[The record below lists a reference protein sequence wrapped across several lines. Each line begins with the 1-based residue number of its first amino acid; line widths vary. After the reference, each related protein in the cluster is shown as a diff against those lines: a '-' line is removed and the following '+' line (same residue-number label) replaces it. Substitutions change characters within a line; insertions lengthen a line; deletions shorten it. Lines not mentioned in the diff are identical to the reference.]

1 MPQPGWPLA
10 KGFSVLPRV
19 GSAEVRD
26 LWRTFRPVPPDGPS
40 GTGLG
45 PGAFSCRHH
54 LGGAAP
60 ARRRRHVHVSR
71 VGAGRSPVL
80 QQCAVGAKIFL
91 WGHLRAKIA
100 AEMLVWAAPQEGRWH
115 VRLFRVGPGGGA
127 LAVQCAAGAKNYQH
141 ATPALQKSFQV
152 HEIRV
157 SLHPGR
163 ALKLII
169 ARSHTCTGRAQHG
182 RRKF

>member
-1 MPQPGWPLA
+1 MRRAFPPC
-10 KGFSVLPRV
+10 
-19 GSAEVRD
+19 GSACAWSGSQLGRRVCRSPGGG
-26 LWRTFRPVPPDGPS
+26 RRRASPFSRASGPPKFETCGGHFAPCCL
-40 GTGLG
+40 TRLG
-45 PGAFSCRHH
+45 PGASSCRHH

-80 QQCAVGAKIFL
+80 QQCAVGAKFFL

-141 ATPALQKSFQV
+141 ATKNLRCRNRSKCTRYVCPCT
-152 HEIRV
+152 
-157 SLHPGR
+157 R
-163 ALKLII
+163 A
-169 ARSHTCTGRAQHG
+169 GP
-182 RRKF
+182 